1 MDGAAA
7 ERRRREVMLHFAYG
21 SNMHRGVMRKHA
33 PAAVPLGIA
42 RLPGYRFVIT
52 SDGYASI
59 APARPRSV
67 YGMLW
72 RLTLRDRVTLDLWE
86 NIAAGQY
93 RAAMLPVLQDATRQ
107 RALVY
112 VARRR
117 PLGRPKSGYMEIV
130 VDAARAL
137 ELPPGYIAC
146 LEEWLPVR
154 PSGLGSGYRKLGDL
168 A

>member
-1 MDGAAA
+1 
-7 ERRRREVMLHFAYG
+7 MLHFAYG

-42 RLPGYRFVIT
+42 RLLGYRFVIT

-59 APARPRSV
+59 GPAPTYSV

-72 RLTLRDRVTLDLWE
+72 RLTPRDRVTLDLWE

-93 RAAMLPVLQDATRQ
+93 RAEVLPVLRDAR
-107 RALVY
+107 RHPALVY

-117 PLGRPKSGYMEIV
+117 PPGRPKSGYMEIV
-130 VDAARAL
+130 IDAARAL
-137 ELPPGYIAC
+137 ELPEGYIAC

-154 PSGLGSGYRKLGDL
+154 SLGSGAGYRKLGERV
-168 A
+168 